1 MERMNFLGKQ
11 HIITIIFFTLIS
23 VHVGNL
29 YSQNKPASRPKSNFR
44 KVAYVDSAVG
54 YASFYSNKFIGRKTS
69 SGQRFSQNKLTCAH
83 NTLPMGTMIRVTNL
97 ENQLSVVVRVN
108 DRLHHRNPRLVDLS
122 VSAAKKLGFRKKG
135 VIKVRVVRIDPPK
148 KDNLPKTQ

>member
-1 MERMNFLGKQ
+1 MGKR
-11 HIITIIFFTLIS
+11 HIITIIYFTLIS
-23 VHVGNL
+23 MCVGNL
-29 YSQNKPASRPKSNFR
+29 FAQKRITSALNSNYR
-44 KVAYVDSAVG
+44 KIQYVDSAVG
-54 YASFYSNKFIGRKTS
+54 YASFYSNKFIGKKTS
-69 SGQRFSQNKLTCAH
+69 SGQIFSQNKLTCAH

-135 VIKVRVVRIDPPK
+135 VIKVRVDKINPLQ
-148 KDNLPKTQ
+148 KDNLLKSQ